1 MANPQYIAQAFAKQ
15 GAKTDPIPNTT
26 STLGRASLSQGFPTE
41 TSMPLAQ
48 GGVPPKREDFNGI
61 LYLLSSFAMYQQ
73 SGGVITYDA
82 RVNYAPPA
90 IVYYGSDLWWCK
102 KANGASS
109 TVVTPG
115 TNTTY
120 WIKLKDYLANPLAAY
135 PVGAY
140 YISSSSTSPATL
152 FGGTWTQITNRFIL
166 AAGSSYSVGA
176 TGGSST
182 KTLTTNNLPSHSHS
196 CGSAGSH
203 NHTKGTMNIVG
214 AISNNGSADDEYLT
228 YADSITS
235 TGAMRMGKYGTTKGA
250 IGSTATGGAYNE
262 ISFDA
267 SRSGAWTGETSSNG
281 SHSHTIGSTG
291 KGTAF
296 DVMPPYIVAY
306 VWRRTA

>member
-41 TSMPLAQ
+41 TSLPLAQ

-90 IVYYGSDLWWCK
+90 IVFYGSDLWWCK

-109 TVVTPG
+109 SVVTPG

-152 FGGTWTQITNRFIL
+152 FGGTWVQIQNRMIM

-176 TGGSST
+176 TGGSAT
-182 KTLTTNNLPSHSHS
+182 KTLTTNNLPSHTHS

-203 NHTKGTMNIVG
+203 SHTRGTMNITG
-214 AISNNGSADDEYLT
+214 
-228 YADSITS
+228 SITNPS
-235 TGAMRMGKYGTTKGA
+235 SDNDLLFEAE
-250 IGSTATGGAYNE
+250 SATG
-262 ISFDA
+262 
-267 SRSGAWTGETSSNG
+267 SGALSLSSSRTTNKGGQIGESQIGYDVLTLNAKNGWTGETSTTG

-291 KGTAF
+291 KSTAF
-296 DVMPPYIVAY
+296 DIMPPYIVAY

>member
-1 MANPQYIAQAFAKQ
+1 MANPQYMAQAFANG

-26 STLGRASLSQGFPTE
+26 NVLGRASLLQGFPTE
-41 TSMPLAQ
+41 TSLPLAQ
-48 GGVPPKREDFNGI
+48 GGVPPRREDFNGI
-61 LYLLSSFAMYQQ
+61 LYALSSYSMFQQ
-73 SGGVITYDA
+73 SGGIITYDS
-82 RVNYAPPA
+82 RVDYTPPA
-90 IVYYGSDLWWCK
+90 IVFYGSDLWWCK
-102 KANGASS
+102 ASNGASS

-152 FGGTWTQITNRFIL
+152 FGGTWVQIQNRMIM

-176 TGGSST
+176 TGGSAT
-182 KTLTTNNLPSHSHS
+182 KTLVTNNIPSHSHS

-203 NHTKGTMNIVG
+203 THAKGTMRITGELVNSASDTDMLTLAEDVTGTGALRVG
-214 AISNNGSADDEYLT
+214 DKRTKHKGGATVTTETGC
-228 YADSITS
+228 DSI
-235 TGAMRMGKYGTTKGA
+235 
-250 IGSTATGGAYNE
+250 I
-262 ISFDA
+262 FDSNRA
-267 SRSGAWTGETSSNG
+267 GAWTGETATSG

-296 DVMPPYIVAY
+296 DIMPPYIVAY

>member
-41 TSMPLAQ
+41 TSLPLAQ

-90 IVYYGSDLWWCK
+90 IVFYGSDLWWCK

-109 TVVTPG
+109 SVVTPG

-140 YISSSSTSPATL
+140 YISSNSTSPATL
-152 FGGTWTQITNRFIL
+152 FGGTWVQIQNRMIM

-176 TGGSST
+176 TGGSAT
-182 KTLTTNNLPSHSHS
+182 KTLTTNNLPSHTHS

-203 NHTKGTMNIVG
+203 SHTRGTMNITG
-214 AISNNGSADDEYLT
+214 
-228 YADSITS
+228 SITNPS
-235 TGAMRMGKYGTTKGA
+235 SDNDLLFEAE
-250 IGSTATGGAYNE
+250 TATG
-262 ISFDA
+262 
-267 SRSGAWTGETSSNG
+267 SGALSLSSSRTTNKGGQIGESQIGYDVLTLNAKNGWTGETSTTG

-291 KGTAF
+291 KSTAF
-296 DVMPPYIVAY
+296 DIMPPYIVAY

>member
-1 MANPQYIAQAFAKQ
+1 MANPTYMAQAFAKQ

-102 KANGASS
+102 KANGSSS

-176 TGGSST
+176 TGGSAT
-182 KTLTTNNLPSHSHS
+182 KTLTTNNLPSHTHS
-196 CGSAGSH
+196 CGSAGNHS
-203 NHTKGTMNIVG
+203 HTKGTMNITGSIV
-214 AISNNGSADDEYLT
+214 ASDEDEVLTSADQATASGALRLT
-228 YADSITS
+228 DRVSYGANTS
-235 TGAMRMGKYGTTKGA
+235 HDGAGYMG
-250 IGSTATGGAYNE
+250 

-267 SRSGAWTGETSSNG
+267 SRSGAWTGETASNG

-291 KGTAF
+291 KSTAF

>member
-152 FGGTWTQITNRFIL
+152 FGGTWVQIQNRMIM

-176 TGGSST
+176 TGGSAT
-182 KTLTTNNLPSHSHS
+182 KTLTTNNLPSHTHS

-203 NHTKGTMNIVG
+203 SHTKGSMNITGYFDVG
-214 AISNNGSADDEYLT
+214 DV
-228 YADSITS
+228 DSSYRGGAFTFS
-235 TGAMRMGKYGTTKGA
+235 THPTTQNQH
-250 IGSTATGGAYNE
+250 TTGGTSNYVVN
-262 ISFDA
+262 FDA
-267 SRSGAWTGETSSNG
+267 SKSWTGETSTTG
-281 SHSHTIGSTG
+281 SHTHTIGSTG
-291 KGTAF
+291 KTTAF
-296 DVMPPYIVAY
+296 DIMPPYIVAY